1 MATER
6 IELLTEILVESD
18 ELASSL
24 TDRFGPPSTPL
35 IAPLLDA
42 IDTVV
47 FVADPNGT
55 LRYVNAAWTRLTG
68 FSLQETRTLRQSA
81 YLHPQDQER
90 WLRFLDARKR
100 DPQRTAALVLR
111 FLTSS
116 GETIYLEAGAQA
128 VVADN
133 GRCMGFAGTLSD
145 VGSRVQAEGLKE
157 ACHRTLETL
166 INNLPGLV
174 YRCRNNRQWTMEY
187 MSKGCEVLTGYP
199 PEALIN
205 SEQLTY
211 ADLIVP
217 EDREQVWENVQVS
230 LRENRPFELM
240 YRIRTARGEVKW
252 VLERGRGNFSTSG
265 QLLGVEGFITDIT
278 RERHEQLRLRSDS
291 LRDPV
296 TRLATSTL
304 FLDRLEMA
312 LRRRKFRSLEVVAV
326 LVVHLDQFAK
336 WGKALGTDLRN
347 RALLDVGR
355 RIESVLDPI
364 DSACL
369 WSDNEFAVLHEYT
382 ETHSDTAAIAA
393 KIQKALRAPV
403 VDGDNEI
410 FLTTSI
416 GAVIGLTGDELA
428 EDVVCFASTAAAR
441 ARNTGIGRVEVT
453 KMAAAADRG
462 TTPQPRTGSKS
473 SS

>member
-1 MATER
+1 MATAR

-18 ELASSL
+18 ELTTSL
-24 TDRFGPPSTPL
+24 TSDSGPASTPL

-47 FVADPNGT
+47 FVTDPNGT
-55 LRYVNAAWTRLTG
+55 LRYVNAAWARLTG
-68 FSLQETRTLRQSA
+68 FSLQETRTLPQSS

-90 WLRFLDARKR
+90 WLRFLDARKH

-116 GETIYLEAGAQA
+116 GETIHLEAGAQA

-133 GRCMGFAGTLSD
+133 GRCMGFVGTLSD

-157 ACHRTLETL
+157 ASHRTLETL

-199 PEALIN
+199 PEAVVN
-205 SEQLTY
+205 SERLTY

-217 EDREQVWENVQVS
+217 EDQEQVWENVQAS
-230 LRENRPFELM
+230 LREHRPFELM
-240 YRIRTARGEVKW
+240 YRIRTARGEEKW

-265 QLLGVEGFITDIT
+265 ELLGVEGFITDIT

-291 LRDPV
+291 LYDPE
-296 TRLATSTL
+296 THLPTQTL

-312 LRRRKFRSLEVVAV
+312 LRRMKLNPSDDFIV

-336 WGKALGTDLRN
+336 WRETLAVNSRE
-347 RALLDVGR
+347 RALFDVGR
-355 RIESVLDPI
+355 RIDSVLSPV
-364 DSACL
+364 DSLCL
-369 WSDNEFAVLHEYT
+369 WNRNEFAVLHEGAVG
-382 ETHSDTAAIAA
+382 DDNVNA
-393 KIQKALRAPV
+393 KDLAGKIRQELRAPV
-403 VDGDNEI
+403 VDGSSEM

-416 GAVIGLTGDELA
+416 GAVTGLTGDESA
-428 EDVVCFASTAAAR
+428 EDVVHFASTAAAR
-441 ARNTGIGRVEVT
+441 ARNAGIGRVEV
-453 KMAAAADRG
+453 ADMGEGLKKRRS
-462 TTPQPRTGSKS
+462 TSAKR
-473 SS
+473 

>member
-1 MATER
+1 M
-6 IELLTEILVESD
+6 
-18 ELASSL
+18 
-24 TDRFGPPSTPL
+24 
-35 IAPLLDA
+35 
-42 IDTVV
+42 
-47 FVADPNGT
+47 
-55 LRYVNAAWTRLTG
+55 NAAWTRLTG
-68 FSLQETRTLRQSA
+68 FSLQETRTLGQSA

-116 GETIYLEAGAQA
+116 GKTIHLEAGAQA

-133 GRCMGFAGTLSD
+133 GRCMGFVGTLSD

-157 ACHRTLETL
+157 ASHRTLETL

-205 SEQLTY
+205 SERLTY

-217 EDREQVWENVQVS
+217 EDQEQVWQNVQASVH
-230 LRENRPFELM
+230 ENRPFELM
-240 YRIRTARGEVKW
+240 YRIRTARGEEKW

-278 RERHEQLRLRSDS
+278 QERHEQLRLRSDS
-291 LRDPV
+291 LFDPV
-296 TRLATSTL
+296 TRLPTSTL

-312 LRRRKFRSLEVVAV
+312 LRRRKFRSLDAFAV
-326 LVVHLDQFAK
+326 LIVHLDQFAK
-336 WGKALGTDLRN
+336 WGEALGADLRD
-347 RALLDVGR
+347 RALVDVGK
-355 RIESVLDPI
+355 RIELVLDPV
-364 DSACL
+364 DSVCL
-369 WSDNEFAVLHEYT
+369 WSDNEFAILHECAAA
-382 ETHSDTAAIAA
+382 DTDAASIAA
-393 KIQKALRAPV
+393 KIQQALRAPV
-403 VDGDNEI
+403 VDDDNEI
-410 FLTTSI
+410 FLTTSM
-416 GAVIGLTGDELA
+416 GAAVGLTGEELA

-441 ARNTGIGRVEVT
+441 ARNAGIGRVEI
-453 KMAAAADRG
+453 ADMTTGLKRPRG
-462 TTPQPRTGSKS
+462 APAKS
-473 SS
+473 SAAR